1 MEPVVVVDGSN
12 VIHANA
18 GTRKYFSVARVKNV
32 IGKLSKLG
40 YTYKI
45 GMKGKTYNYIMYHA
59 EEDEIN
65 EEDKSTLEK
74 LVNDLEVSLL
84 DAEQDDRW
92 IHLAAIEFDGYILSH
107 DQFRNEIKQWEEE
120 GRHDIGEEI
129 KKRRVELQFFE
140 DTPIFDL
147 PPVVGEES
155 DVHSPL
161 DAERV
166 SKPVA
171 SESSPEESGEDVDVW
186 GEPISKETDK
196 ETVKETFVEPEVHI
210 EDSPEETHLPMLLRL
225 QGGAWTEVQVPLD
238 TPLGRVFFAEVVEL
252 TSATSSILEKI
263 SRKHFMMT
271 DAKNDPE
278 RTTKEGY
285 ILHDLGSTNGTQ
297 FRGAKLGP
305 RGVHVPPIVPR
316 TERDDKEWPSILLG
330 SRLLELRVGAT
341 LEDIDHPSF
350 D

>member
-18 GTRKYFSVARVKNV
+18 GSRRFFSVARVKNV

-45 GMKGKTYNYIMYHA
+45 GMKGKTYKYIMYHA
-59 EEDEIN
+59 EEDEISDA
-65 EEDKSTLEK
+65 DKAALEK

-107 DQFRNEIKQWEEE
+107 DQFRDEIEQWEEE
-120 GRHDIGEEI
+120 GRHDIVEEI

-147 PPVVGEES
+147 PPVAGEES
-155 DVHSPL
+155 DTHSPA
-161 DAERV
+161 DAKKDI
-166 SKPVA
+166 KPVEP
-171 SESSPEESGEDVDVW
+171 ESFSDESGEDLDVW
-186 GEPISKETDK
+186 GEPISKET
-196 ETVKETFVEPEVHI
+196 VKETFVEPDVPV
-210 EDSPEETHLPMLLRL
+210 EDAPKETHVPMLLRL

>member
-1 MEPVVVVDGSN
+1 MVVDGSN

-18 GTRKYFSVARVKNV
+18 GSRRYFSVARVKNV

-59 EEDEIN
+59 EEDEISDA
-65 EEDKSTLEK
+65 DKSALEK

-84 DAEQDDRW
+84 DAEKDDRW

-107 DQFRNEIKQWEEE
+107 DQFRDEIEQWEEE
-120 GRHDIGEEI
+120 GRHDIVEEI

-155 DVHSPL
+155 DTSSPP
-161 DAERV
+161 DAKKDI
-166 SKPVA
+166 KPVEP
-171 SESSPEESGEDVDVW
+171 ESFSDESGEDLDVW
-186 GEPISKETDK
+186 GEPISKET
-196 ETVKETFVEPEVHI
+196 VKETFVEPDVPV
-210 EDSPEETHLPMLLRL
+210 EDAPKETHVPMLLRL

>member
-18 GTRKYFSVARVKNV
+18 GSRRFFSVARVKNV

-65 EEDKSTLEK
+65 EDDKSALEK

-107 DQFRNEIKQWEEE
+107 DQFRNEIEQWEEE
-120 GRHDIGEEI
+120 GRHDIVEEI

-155 DVHSPL
+155 DVPSPP
-161 DAERV
+161 DPEKDIKPME
-166 SKPVA
+166 SK
-171 SESSPEESGEDVDVW
+171 SSSDESGEDLDTW
-186 GEPISKETDK
+186 DEPISKET
-196 ETVKETFVEPEVHI
+196 VKEPFVEPEVPV
-210 EDSPEETHLPMLLRL
+210 EDTPEETHVPMLLRL

-238 TPLGRVFFAEVVEL
+238 TPLGRVFFAEIVEL
-252 TSATSSILEKI
+252 TPATSSILEKI

-271 DAKNDPE
+271 DARNDPE

-316 TERDDKEWPSILLG
+316 SELVDKEWPSILLG
-330 SRLLELRVGAT
+330 SRLVELRVGAT
-341 LEDIDHPSF
+341 LEDTDHPSF

>member
-120 GRHDIGEEI
+120 GRHDIVEEI

-161 DAERV
+161 DAEKDI
-166 SKPVA
+166 KPVA
-171 SESSPEESGEDVDVW
+171 PESFP
-186 GEPISKETDK
+186 
-196 ETVKETFVEPEVHI
+196 
-210 EDSPEETHLPMLLRL
+210 
-225 QGGAWTEVQVPLD
+225 
-238 TPLGRVFFAEVVEL
+238 
-252 TSATSSILEKI
+252 
-263 SRKHFMMT
+263 
-271 DAKNDPE
+271 KNQE
-278 RTTKEGY
+278 RTWTYG
-285 ILHDLGSTNGTQ
+285 
-297 FRGAKLGP
+297 
-305 RGVHVPPIVPR
+305 
-316 TERDDKEWPSILLG
+316 G
-330 SRLLELRVGAT
+330 SRSQKKRTKKRSKRRSLNQKYT
-341 LEDIDHPSF
+341 
-350 D
+350 

>member
-18 GTRKYFSVARVKNV
+18 GSRRFFSVARVKNV

-65 EEDKSTLEK
+65 EDDKSALEK

-107 DQFRNEIKQWEEE
+107 DQFRNEIEQWEEE
-120 GRHDIGEEI
+120 GRHDIVEEI

-155 DVHSPL
+155 DVPSPP
-161 DAERV
+161 DPEKDIKPME
-166 SKPVA
+166 SK
-171 SESSPEESGEDVDVW
+171 SSSDESGEDLDTW
-186 GEPISKETDK
+186 DEPISK
-196 ETVKETFVEPEVHI
+196 ETVKETFVEPEVPV
-210 EDSPEETHLPMLLRL
+210 EDTPEETHVPMLLRL

-238 TPLGRVFFAEVVEL
+238 TPLGRVFFAEIVEL
-252 TSATSSILEKI
+252 TPATSSILEKI

-271 DAKNDPE
+271 DARNDPE

-316 TERDDKEWPSILLG
+316 SELVDKEWPSILLG
-330 SRLLELRVGAT
+330 SRLVELRVGAT
-341 LEDIDHPSF
+341 LEDTDHPSF